1 MNPKLSLL
9 ISVGEDT
16 DRGPA
21 GVGVLTDHLMLRQ
34 FPAVVGVLTDHLM
47 LRQLGMHPTP
57 SYSKIGSKYTLVCFQ
72 VFAKAESLLPLVA
85 SLFRLMGGQAQQF
98 ICGLSCT
105 FLRGSK

>member
-1 MNPKLSLL
+1 LSLL

-16 DRGPA
+16 DRG
-21 GVGVLTDHLMLRQ
+21 
-34 FPAVVGVLTDHLM
+34 PAVVGVLTDHLM

-57 SYSKIGSKYTLVCFQ
+57 TYSKIGIKYTLVCFQ

-98 ICGLSCT
+98 ICGLFCT
-105 FLRGSK
+105 FFTQQRLRVYSFKRGCIAKQYC